1 MMQRSERR
9 HCRIEIR
16 VYDPMSLDRRPH
28 RIKDTPTF
36 EDFET
41 VIISPIGVKYWSPGG
56 CNWIADSISVCR
68 CPQCTFTVLK
78 ACLQGLLL
86 RKERRSL
93 CRKLVFDRS
102 DLGMPAIDNGL
113 VFIHEV
119 GQVSSPV
126 VELRISSE
134 FCRRISDYHAC
145 GPFLRGY

>member
-16 VYDPMSLDRRPH
+16 VYDPMALDRRAH
-28 RIKDTPTF
+28 RINDTSIF

-41 VIISPIGVKYWSPGG
+41 VMISPIGVKHWNPDG
-56 CNWIADSISVCR
+56 CDWIGPSISVCR
-68 CPQCTFTVLK
+68 RQQCTFTVLN

-102 DLGMPAIDNGL
+102 DLGMP
-113 VFIHEV
+113 
-119 GQVSSPV
+119 
-126 VELRISSE
+126 
-134 FCRRISDYHAC
+134 
-145 GPFLRGY
+145 